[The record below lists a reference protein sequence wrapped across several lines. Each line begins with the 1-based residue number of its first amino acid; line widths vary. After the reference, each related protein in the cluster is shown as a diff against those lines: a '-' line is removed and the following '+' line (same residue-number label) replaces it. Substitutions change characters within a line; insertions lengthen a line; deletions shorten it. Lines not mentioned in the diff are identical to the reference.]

1 MDSLS
6 KDLVVRPEWDAGR
19 VSVSITLGGRTY
31 HVWVAASEELG
42 REEDFLLP
50 LALFP
55 AMISG
60 SRLELPRGVSPRLL
74 SAAPKIQDVFRLWGE
89 EYWSD
94 TLSGLRPIAVN
105 AEVRSSPVER
115 APGVGCFFSDGVDSY
130 YTVLKHRQEV
140 THIIFV
146 HGFDIALEEKVLR
159 SQASR
164 MAQEVARELGVT
176 LIEAE
181 TNLRSFSDKVVGWAS
196 TMERRWR
203 ASPFSSSTGLVK
215 F

>member
-1 MDSLS
+1 MDSPS
-6 KDLVVRPEWDAGR
+6 KDLVVHPEWDAGR
-19 VSVSITLGGRTY
+19 VSVSITLDGRTY

-55 AMISG
+55 AMIGG

-105 AEVRSSPVER
+105 AEVRSSPVEC
-115 APGVGCFFSDGVDSY
+115 APGVGCFFSGGVDSY
-130 YTVLKHRQEV
+130 YTLLKHRQEV
-140 THIIFV
+140 THIIYRARLR
-146 HGFDIALEEKVLR
+146 HRPRRERAPIPSLADGTGGSERTGHDPHRGRDEPALVF
-159 SQASR
+159 
-164 MAQEVARELGVT
+164 G
-176 LIEAE
+176 
-181 TNLRSFSDKVVGWAS
+181 
-196 TMERRWR
+196 
-203 ASPFSSSTGLVK
+203 
-215 F
+215 